1 MQKTTFAGVISAFG
15 AEARAKLDNP
25 AISGAPEDQ
34 LRAPLEGLFH
44 ELAALGT
51 LAPGGLS
58 LVGETTLS
66 HLQTRPDY
74 AVSVNN
80 ALVGFIE
87 VKAPGKGCDPRKF
100 SDPHDKG
107 QWGKLKSLPNLV
119 YTDGNGFS
127 LWRNG
132 ELAAKIVLLDGDIET
147 SGAKLKAPETLRALV
162 ADFLNW
168 APQPPTSAKALAQTS
183 ARLCRLLREEVLEEM
198 EGDVSAVRRAQGGDA
213 VGSRGIGFHVA
224 VRGLCAG
231 AGQDDA
237 DRQCGRAARRAR
249 HALVAHRRTLRLAG
263 GGEAGFVAGAAHR
276 RRRTSARRGHDYIS
290 LFVDMARRK
299 VVYVAD
305 GKDAATVKEFAD
317 FLEAHGGRREAV
329 TDASIDM
336 GAAFEAGIK
345 ENFPNAEITFDK
357 FHVIKLANEAVDQ
370 VRREEARNNF
380 QIKGRRYIFLKNVDR
395 LTQEEKEALSRLEA
409 QNLDTIQA
417 MQIRMNLQQLFTMSV
432 KSARRFLDRWNAWVQ
447 VCDLAPMKKLA
458 KTITAKSEGILRS
471 IATGLSNGVLEAING
486 NVQAAKRKAKGY
498 RTKRNLKAIVYLI
511 AGDVLANSPI

>member
-1 MQKTTFAGVISAFG
+1 MQDTDLF
-15 AEARAKLDNP
+15 
-25 AISGAPEDQ
+25 Q
-34 LRAPLEGLFH
+34 L
-44 ELAALGT
+44 ALG
-51 LAPGGLS
+51 LASPWM
-58 LVGETTLS
+58 V
-66 HLQTRPDY
+66 TR
-74 AVSVNN
+74 SE
-80 ALVGFIE
+80 F
-87 VKAPGKGCDPRKF
+87 
-100 SDPHDKG
+100 
-107 QWGKLKSLPNLV
+107 
-119 YTDGNGFS
+119 
-127 LWRNG
+127 
-132 ELAAKIVLLDGDIET
+132 
-147 SGAKLKAPETLRALV
+147 
-162 ADFLNW
+162 
-168 APQPPTSAKALAQTS
+168 
-183 ARLCRLLREEVLEEM
+183 
-198 EGDVSAVRRAQGGDA
+198 DA
-213 VGSRGIGFHVA
+213 VDGRLDLCVDFARGSRFA
-224 VRGLCAG
+224 CA
-231 AGQDDA
+231 
-237 DRQCGRAARRAR
+237 QCGREGCAVHDTKEETWR
-249 HALVAHRRTLRLAG
+249 HLDFFQHRTLLHARTPRVTCPQCGVRKVATPWARAGSGFTLLFEAYVLALAKTMPIANAAERL
-263 GGEAGFVAGAAHR
+263 GEHDTRLWRIVEHYVWRAVEKLDLSRVRRIAADE
-276 RRRTSARRGHDYIS
+276 TSARRGHDYIS